1 MKGLTRSP
9 LGGDRMANGIPTI
22 PETITVHLGR
32 PDENARNVTLPFL
45 DYVANVASSEIY
57 PTWPENA
64 IRANMYAQIS
74 FVLNRIY
81 TEYYRSR
88 GYDFDIT
95 NSTSIDQ
102 FFVEG
107 RDIFENI
114 RELAGELFDNYVRR
128 RGNVEP
134 LLTSYCDG
142 RRTTCEGLSQWGSVE
157 LAEQGLTPYEILTYY
172 YGDDI
177 DIVQDAP
184 IANARESAP
193 VVPLR
198 IGAANDQVR
207 TAQIR
212 LNRISKNYPSIPKI
226 ALTDGVFAE
235 DTEAAV
241 RKFQEIFSLTADG
254 VIGKS
259 TWYYIRR
266 IYNAV
271 KRLNELGSEGITTEE
286 ITQQYPGVLREGDSG
301 NPVANLQYYLNYLS
315 GFYETVPPVTVDGSF
330 GAATRAAV
338 IDLQNTF
345 GLPADGI
352 VGPVTWEALYD
363 AYLGII
369 STIPIKYTE
378 GSVIPFPGT
387 VLRIGSDNDA
397 VRVLQEYLNYVAR
410 SFPTITPVSVTG
422 YFGPRTREAVIAF
435 QELAGLP
442 VSGQVA
448 AVTWEALADLYSDL
462 YNGKILGEGQYPGFE
477 LGV

>member
-1 MKGLTRSP
+1 MP
-9 LGGDRMANGIPTI
+9 NGIPTI
-22 PETITVHLGR
+22 PESITVHLGR
-32 PDENARNVTLPFL
+32 PEENVRNVTLPFL

-64 IRANMYAQIS
+64 IRANMYAQVS
-74 FVLNRIY
+74 FALNRIY

-95 NSTSIDQ
+95 NSTTIDQ
-102 FFVEG
+102 SFVEG

-114 RELAGELFDNYVRR
+114 RELTGQLFDSYIRR
-128 RGNVEP
+128 QGSIEP
-134 LLTSYCDG
+134 LFAVYCDG
-142 RRTTCEGLSQWGSVE
+142 RRVNCDGLSQWGTVE
-157 LAEQGLTPYEILTYY
+157 LAEQGLSPYEILTYY
-172 YGDDI
+172 YGDNI
-177 DIVQDAP
+177 DIVSNAP
-184 IANARESAP
+184 IANTTESAP

-198 IGAANDQVR
+198 LGSVNDQVR

-226 ALTDGVFAE
+226 ALTDGVFAD

-241 RKFQEIFSLTADG
+241 RTFQETFDLNADG

-271 KRLNELGSEGITTEE
+271 KRLNELDSEGISMEE
-286 ITQQYPGVLREGDSG
+286 ITQQYPGVLREGDNG

-315 GFYETVPPVTVDGSF
+315 GFYETVPPVNIDGSF
-330 GAATRAAV
+330 GPATRAAV

-345 GLPADGI
+345 GLVADGI
-352 VGPVTWEALYD
+352 VGPLTWQALYD

-369 STIPIKYTE
+369 STIPIEYAE
-378 GSVIPFPGT
+378 GNVIPFPGIT
-387 VLRIGSDNDA
+387 LRLGSDSDD

-410 SFPTITPVSVTG
+410 SFPSITPVSVTG

-442 VSGQVA
+442 VSGQVSA
-448 AVTWEALADLYSDL
+448 ITWEALADLYSDL
-462 YNGKILGEGQYPGFE
+462 YNGNILGEGQYPGFE
-477 LGV
+477 TGV

>member
-1 MKGLTRSP
+1 
-9 LGGDRMANGIPTI
+9 MAEIRCAREVLDVATGTPTI
-22 PETITVHLGR
+22 PETVTVHLGR
-32 PDENARNVTLPFL
+32 PEQNARNVTVPFL

-102 FFVEG
+102 SFVEG

-114 RELAGELFDNYVRR
+114 RELAAELFDSYVRR
-128 RGNVEP
+128 QGNVEP

-142 RRTTCEGLSQWGSVE
+142 REVSCEGLSQWGTVD
-157 LAEQGLTPYEILTYY
+157 LAEQGLTPYQILTYY
-172 YGDDI
+172 YGNDI
-177 DIVQDAP
+177 DIVRDVP
-184 IANARESAP
+184 IANTAESAP
-193 VVPLR
+193 PVPLTV
-198 IGAANDQVR
+198 GSVNDQVR
-207 TAQIR
+207 VAQIR

-226 ALTDGVFAE
+226 AQTDGIFLQ
-235 DTEAAV
+235 DTADAV
-241 RKFQEIFSLTADG
+241 QRFQEIFGLTPDG
-254 VIGKS
+254 VIGRA

-271 KRLNELGSEGITTEE
+271 ARLNELNSEGIRPTDV
-286 ITQQYPGVLREGDSG
+286 TQQYPGVLREGDSG
-301 NPVANLQYYLNYLS
+301 VNVANLQYFIAYVSL
-315 GFYETVPPVTVDGSF
+315 FYETIPTVAIDGTF
-330 GAATRAAV
+330 GPSTRAVV

-352 VGPVTWEALYD
+352 VGPLTWDALYD
-363 AYLGII
+363 AYLGIVA
-369 STIPIKYTE
+369 TIPLQYTE
-378 GSVIPFPGT
+378 GSAIPFPGV
-387 VLRIGSDNDA
+387 VLRIGSDSDD

-410 SFPTITPVSVTG
+410 SFPQITPVSVTG

-442 VSGQVA
+442 VNGQVSA
-448 AVTWEALADLYSDL
+448 LTWTALADLYSDL
-462 YNGKILGEGQYPGFE
+462 YNGQLLGEGQYPGFTV
-477 LGV
+477 GG

>member
-1 MKGLTRSP
+1 
-9 LGGDRMANGIPTI
+9 MANGTPVI
-22 PETITVHLGR
+22 PENITVHLGR
-32 PDENARNVTLPFL
+32 PEQNARNVTLPFL

-74 FVLNRIY
+74 FALNRIY
-81 TEYYRSR
+81 TEFYRSR

-95 NSTSIDQ
+95 SSTSIDQ
-102 FFVEG
+102 SFVEG

-114 RELAGELFDNYVRR
+114 RELAGELFDSYVRR
-128 RGNVEP
+128 QGSVEP
-134 LLTSYCDG
+134 LFTAYCDG
-142 RRTTCEGLSQWGSVE
+142 RRVTCEGLSQWGTVE

-177 DIVQDAP
+177 DIVRDVP
-184 IANARESAP
+184 TANTGESAP

-198 IGAANDQVR
+198 VGAANDQVR

-226 ALTDGVFAE
+226 ELTDGVFSQ

-241 RKFQEIFSLTADG
+241 RRFQEIFGLTVDG
-254 VIGKS
+254 VIGRA

-271 KRLNELGSEGITTEE
+271 KRLNELDSEGVSLSEV
-286 ITQQYPGVLREGDSG
+286 TQQYPGVLREGDTG
-301 NPVANLQYYLNYLS
+301 NAVANLQYYLNYLS
-315 GFYETVPPVTVDGSF
+315 GFYESVPPVAVDGSF
-330 GAATRAAV
+330 GPATRAAV

-345 GLPADGI
+345 GLVADGI
-352 VGPVTWEALYD
+352 VGPLTWSRLYD
-363 AYLGII
+363 AYLGIV
-369 STIPIKYTE
+369 STIPPEYTE
-378 GSVIPFPGT
+378 GVTVPFPGEI
-387 VLRIGSDNDA
+387 LRLGSDSDD
-397 VRVLQEYLNYVAR
+397 VRLLQEYLNYVAR
-410 SFPTITPVSVTG
+410 SFDEITPVSVTG

-442 VSGQVA
+442 VTGQVA
-448 AVTWEALADLYSDL
+448 AITWEALTDLYSDL
-462 YNGKILGEGQYPGFE
+462 FSGNTLGEGQYPGFTV
-477 LGV
+477 GGA